1 MVQYSVLD
9 ISFAALSDPTRRGIL
24 HQLGRGRATVSELAE
39 QFGMTLTGIKK
50 HIQLLEQAELVVTEK
65 RGRTRYCELS
75 ANSLDRERAWIDAYR
90 VMVNDR
96 MDRLEQFLNRTE
108 KES

>member
-9 ISFAALSDPTRRGIL
+9 VSFAALSDPTRRGIL
-24 HQLGRGRATVSELAE
+24 HQLGHERATVSELAE
-39 QFGMTLTGIKK
+39 RFEMTLTGIKK

-75 ANSLDRERAWIDAYR
+75 TNSLDRELAWIDAYR
-90 VMVNDR
+90 VMVNAR
-96 MDRLEQFLNRTE
+96 MDRLEHFLNRTE
-108 KES
+108 KS